1 MGGPAAAL
9 RALPLPQTLAPC
21 SPALLLTHATARTP
35 PHPTLAPQVSAK
47 SGEGVEDAF
56 LTVVKAAAKRV
67 RQDAPV
73 IPDNIVLDKPAA
85 PEKKG
90 CC

>member
-1 MGGPAAAL
+1 LGW
-9 RALPLPQTLAPC
+9 
-21 SPALLLTHATARTP
+21 
-35 PHPTLAPQVSAK
+35 QVSAK

>member
-1 MGGPAAAL
+1 
-9 RALPLPQTLAPC
+9 
-21 SPALLLTHATARTP
+21 
-35 PHPTLAPQVSAK
+35 
-47 SGEGVEDAF
+47 VEESF

-73 IPDNIVLDKPAA
+73 IPDNIVLDKPAVA
-85 PEKKG
+85 EKKG

>member
-9 RALPLPQTLAPC
+9 RALPLPPTLAPC
-21 SPALLLTHATARTP
+21 SSPFRSRTQRRRTP

-73 IPDNIVLDKPAA
+73 IPDKLVLDKPAA